1 MENLSLKELRYIA
14 KNRNIN
20 GYKSMPKDKL
30 LRIIVKNNNN
40 DNNNNKGDRKSL
52 FKSKKGLYKLPTDS
66 LFKLEREKIKKSLY
80 KPGRKNL
87 FKSKTEEIKEFLHDP
102 IINRNEKI
110 EEIKKILY
118 DPRNNLFQPE
128 ENDYKPVRIG
138 NALNSNYIE
147 SKSNRGKDK
156 SLSIKDYLDKTK
168 PYLSDIINDHK
179 TQGEW
184 KIHLTMAINF
194 FSSKDFEETRTMYCK
209 SDNIEVMMGN
219 EIYKIIED
227 LFDSFLQMYQKHL
240 EESMRESEFV
250 FDSVDSLHYKIHKL
264 TSNRG
269 GSYID
274 SHK

>member
-40 DNNNNKGDRKSL
+40 DNNDNKGDRKSL
-52 FKSKKGLYKLPTDS
+52 FKSKKGFYKLPTDS
-66 LFKLEREKIKKSLY
+66 LFKLKREKIKKSLY

-87 FKSKTEEIKEFLHDP
+87 FKSKTEEIKEFLHDS

-138 NALNSNYIE
+138 NALSSNYIE
-147 SKSNRGKDK
+147 SKSNRDKDK
-156 SLSIKDYLDKTK
+156 SLSIKDYLIK
-168 PYLSDIINDHK
+168 
-179 TQGEW
+179 
-184 KIHLTMAINF
+184 
-194 FSSKDFEETRTMYCK
+194 
-209 SDNIEVMMGN
+209 
-219 EIYKIIED
+219 
-227 LFDSFLQMYQKHL
+227 
-240 EESMRESEFV
+240 
-250 FDSVDSLHYKIHKL
+250 
-264 TSNRG
+264 
-269 GSYID
+269 
-274 SHK
+274 